1 MKYSNKLN
9 LYSIFHLNLMYSS
22 IEIEDRSKVIGK
34 CYWPLLKLAELE
46 GIPIGIEI
54 SGYTLEKINEID
66 PGWIKKFKKL
76 LKVGIIEIIGSG
88 YAQIIGPLVPA
99 RVNDWNQKLGLD
111 TYKKVLGIKPQI
123 ALINEMTYS
132 AGVVEHYI
140 NNDYKAVVMEWN
152 NPRRYHPE
160 WKNEWRYFPQYA
172 VGTDNRKIA
181 LIWADSIAFQKF
193 QRYAQGELELEE
205 YIEYL
210 ENHYNKDENRYFP
223 VYANDVEIFDYRPG
237 RYKTEVEINRQSE
250 WSRIVDFFSRIEGSE
265 FFKIVKPSK
274 VLLGLSE
281 KGAGNEIQLESPEQ
295 PIPVKKQEKY
305 NINRWAL
312 TGRND
317 LYINT
322 ECYKIYNAF
331 LRGNT
336 EREDWKELCYL
347 WSSDFRTHITG
358 ARWEKY
364 LKKLDKFGREWDVG
378 EKDKFKEEYKEEVKG
393 ENQRLTKIKLPYKCE
408 AFSISEGG
416 KYLFLETKEL
426 KLSLNKYK
434 GLTIDKLWFK
444 NVCEKPLI
452 GTLPHGYYDEISLG
466 ADFYSGHTIIEK
478 PGEHKITDLVKC
490 EPEVLSDG
498 NMVII
503 KSEVCDRGVKFN
515 KEFRINLE
523 GAFLEIVSAIRFPR
537 RELAIIHPMN
547 ITFIPTS
554 FNNRNEGDLF
564 YASHNGGKEIE
575 KYKIRG
581 DVIEHGRSLSPLISA
596 KQGLGATEGLVVVGD
611 EEKQIEIWHDNSK
624 VAIIPT
630 IYYQLAGNN
639 QYFLRL
645 QYSAQEM
652 DETFVEDEKEQNL
665 EFCWKIRGARGTRGV
680 LQ

>member
-1 MKYSNKLN
+1 MNKKNKLN

-22 IEIEDRSKVIGK
+22 IEIEERPKVIEK

-46 GIPIGIEI
+46 GILIGIEL

-66 PGWIKKFKKL
+66 PEWTKKFKKL
-76 LKVGIIEIIGSG
+76 LKAEKIELVGSG

-99 RVNDWNQKLGLD
+99 RVNDWNQKLGVD
-111 TYKKVLGIKPQI
+111 IYKKVLGIKPKI

-132 AGVVEHYI
+132 AGVIEHYI
-140 NNDYKAVVMEWN
+140 NNGYKAVIMEWN

-172 VGTDNRKIA
+172 VGIDNRKIV

-193 QRYAQGELELEE
+193 QRYAQGELEVEE

-237 RYKTEVEINRQSE
+237 RYNTEVEINRQSE

-364 LKKLDKFGREWDVG
+364 LKRLDKFGREWDVG
-378 EKDKFKEEYKEEVKG
+378 KKSKFKEEYKEEVSGK
-393 ENQRLTKIKLPYKCE
+393 NQRLTKIKLPYKGE
-408 AFSISEGG
+408 AFSLCEDD
-416 KYLFLETKEL
+416 KYLFFETKEL
-426 KLSLNKYK
+426 KLALNKYK

-478 PGEHKITDLVKC
+478 PGEHKITDLIKC
-490 EPEVLSDG
+490 EPQVLSDG
-498 NMVII
+498 MAIII
-503 KSEVCDRGVKFN
+503 KSEVRDRDVKFN
-515 KEFRINLE
+515 KEFRFNLE

-554 FNNRNEGDLF
+554 FDRDNLF
-564 YASHNGGKEIE
+564 YAAHNGGEKIE
-575 KYKIRG
+575 EFKIKG
-581 DVIEHGRSLSPLISA
+581 DIIEHGRNLSPLISA
-596 KQGLGATEGLVVVGD
+596 KHGLGATEGLVIIGD
-611 EEKQIEIWHDNSK
+611 EEKQVCIWHNQAKS
-624 VAIIPT
+624 ALIPT
-630 IYYQLAGNN
+630 IQYQLTENN

-645 QYSAQEM
+645 QYSAQEL
-652 DETFVEDEKEQNL
+652 DETFKKDEQERVLK
-665 EFCWKIRGARGTRGV
+665 FYWKLKGS
-680 LQ
+680 L

>member
-1 MKYSNKLN
+1 LKVSKKLN

-22 IEIEDRSKVIGK
+22 IEIEDRIKVIGK
-34 CYWPLLKLAELE
+34 CYWPLIKLAEANE
-46 GIPIGIEI
+46 IPMGIEL

-66 PGWIKKFKKL
+66 SEWIKKFKKL
-76 LKVGIIEIIGSG
+76 LMVEKIELIGSG
-88 YAQIIGPLVPA
+88 YTQIIGPLVPA
-99 RVNDWNQKLGLD
+99 KVNDWNQRLGLEI
-111 TYKKVLGIKPQI
+111 YENILGIHPKI
-123 ALINEMTYS
+123 ALVSEMAYS
-132 AGVVEHYI
+132 GGIVEHYI
-140 NNDYKAVVMEWN
+140 NNNFDAIIMEWN

-160 WKNEWRYFPQYA
+160 WKNELRYFPQYVIA
-172 VGTDNRKIA
+172 VGASNRTIP

-210 ENHYNKDENRYFP
+210 KGHYNKDENRYFP
-223 VYANDVEIFDYRPG
+223 VYANDVEIFDFRPG
-237 RYKTEVEINRQSE
+237 RYNTEVEINRQSE
-250 WSRIVDFFSRIEGSE
+250 WSRIVEFFSRIKQSNS
-265 FFKIVKPSK
+265 FKLLKPSK

-281 KGAGNEIQLESPEQ
+281 NNAGNKLKLESPEQ

-331 LRGNT
+331 LRGNP

-347 WSSDFRTHITG
+347 WSSDFRTHITDK
-358 ARWEKY
+358 RWGKY
-364 LKKLDKFGREWDVG
+364 LSRL
-378 EKDKFKEEYKEEVKG
+378 DKFKEEWDDREEVEFKS
-393 ENQRLTKIKLPYKCE
+393 ENQRLSLIKLPHKPKKFWFYE
-408 AFSISEGG
+408 SD

-434 GLTIDKLWFK
+434 GLTIDKLLFK
-444 NVCEKPLI
+444 NICEEPLM

-478 PGEHKITDLVKC
+478 PGEHKITDLSRVI
-490 EPEVLSDG
+490 PEVLSNG
-498 NMVII
+498 SMVII
-503 KSEVCDRGVKFN
+503 KSEICDRGVKFN
-515 KEFRINLE
+515 KEYRIYLE
-523 GAFLEIVSAIRFPR
+523 EAFLEIVSTIRLPR

-554 FNNRNEGDLF
+554 FDKGNLF
-564 YASHNGGKEIE
+564 YASHNGGGEIE
-575 KYKIRG
+575 KFKIRG
-581 DVIEHGRSLSPLISA
+581 DVIEHGRSLSSLISA
-596 KQGLGATEGLVVVGD
+596 KQGLGATKGMVIIGD
-611 EEKQIEIWHDNSK
+611 KEKQVCIWHDNNR
-624 VAIIPT
+624 AALIPT

-665 EFCWKIRGARGTRGV
+665 EFCWKIRGS
-680 LQ
+680 L

>member
-1 MKYSNKLN
+1 MKNINVLN

-22 IEIEDRSKVIGK
+22 IEIEERSKVVDE
-34 CYWPLLKLAELE
+34 CYWSLLKLAKTNEV
-46 GIPIGIEI
+46 PIGMEL

-66 PGWIKKFKKL
+66 PEWIKVFRQI
-76 LKVGIIEIIGSG
+76 LKEGKVELIGSG

-99 RVNDWNQKLGLD
+99 RLNDWNQKLGLD
-111 TYKKVLGIKPQI
+111 IYKKILGIKPQI

-132 AGVVEHYI
+132 AGIVEHYI
-140 NNDYKAVVMEWN
+140 NNDYKAVIMEWN

-172 VGTDNRKIA
+172 VGTDNRKIV
-181 LIWADSIAFQKF
+181 LMWADSIAFQKF
-193 QRYAQGELELEE
+193 QRYAQGELEVEE

-237 RYKTEVEINRQSE
+237 RYNTEVEIYRQSE

-331 LRGNT
+331 LRGNPK
-336 EREDWKELCYL
+336 RKDWKELCYL

-364 LKKLDKFGREWDVG
+364 LKRLDKFEREWDAG
-378 EKDKFKEEYKEEVKG
+378 DKRKFIEEHKEEYKEEVRG
-393 ENQRLTKIKLPYKCE
+393 EKQRLIKIKLPYKCE
-408 AFSISEGG
+408 AFSLCENG

-426 KLSLNKYK
+426 KMSLNKYK

-444 NVCEKPLI
+444 KVCEKPLI

-478 PGEHKITDLVKC
+478 PGEHKITDLMKC
-490 EPEVLSDG
+490 EPEVLSDESI
-498 NMVII
+498 VII
-503 KSEVCDRGVKFN
+503 KSEVRDRDVIFI
-515 KEFRINLE
+515 KEYRIYLE
-523 GAFLEIVSAIRFPR
+523 EAFLEIVSAIRLPR
-537 RELAIIHPMN
+537 REIAIIHPMN
-547 ITFIPTS
+547 VTFIPTS
-554 FNNRNEGDLF
+554 FNNRNKGDLF
-564 YASHNGGKEIE
+564 YASHNGGEEIE
-575 KYKIRG
+575 KFKIRG
-581 DVIEHGRSLSPLISA
+581 DVIEHGRSLSSLISA
-596 KQGLGATEGLVVVGD
+596 KQGLGVTKGLVIVGD
-611 EEKQIEIWHDNSK
+611 EEKQVEIWHDYSK
-624 VAIIPT
+624 AAIIPT
-630 IYYQLAGNN
+630 IYYQRAENN

-645 QYSAQEM
+645 QYSAQEI
-652 DETFVEDEKEQNL
+652 DETFIGEEKEQNL
-665 EFCWKIRGARGTRGV
+665 EFCWKIRGN
-680 LQ
+680 L

>member
-1 MKYSNKLN
+1 LKDSIKLN

-22 IEIEDRSKVIGK
+22 IEIEERPNVIEK
-34 CYWPLLKLAELE
+34 CYWPLLKLAEANE
-46 GIPIGIEI
+46 IPIGIEF
-54 SGYTLEKINEID
+54 SGYTLERINEID
-66 PGWIKKFKKL
+66 PEWIKKFRKL
-76 LKVGIIEIIGSG
+76 LTVGKIELIGSG

-99 RVNDWNQKLGLD
+99 KVNDWNQKLGLEI
-111 TYKKVLGIKPQI
+111 YESILGIRPQI
-123 ALINEMTYS
+123 ALVNEMAYS
-132 AGVVEHYI
+132 GGIVEHYI
-140 NNDYKAVVMEWN
+140 NNGYKAIIMEWN

-160 WKNEWRYFPQYA
+160 WKNEWRYFPQYV
-172 VGTDNRKIA
+172 VGTDNRQIP

-210 ENHYNKDENRYFP
+210 KGHYNKDGNRYFP
-223 VYANDVEIFDYRPG
+223 VYANDVEIFDFRPG
-237 RYKTEVEINRQSE
+237 RYKTEVEINKQNE
-250 WSRIVDFFSRIEGSE
+250 WSRIIEFFSRIKQSNY
-265 FFKIVKPSK
+265 FKLVKPSK

-281 KGAGNEIQLESPEQ
+281 KNAGNKIKPESPEQ

-331 LRGNT
+331 LRGNPK
-336 EREDWKELCYL
+336 REDWKELCYL

-364 LKKLDKFGREWDVG
+364 LSRL
-378 EKDKFKEEYKEEVKG
+378 DKFKEEWGDREEVESKS
-393 ENQRLTKIKLPYKCE
+393 ENQRLSPIKLPYKSKKFWVYE
-408 AFSISEGG
+408 ND

-434 GLTIDKLWFK
+434 GMTIDKFLFK
-444 NVCEKPLI
+444 NICEEPLI

-466 ADFYSGHTIIEK
+466 ADFYSGHAIIEK
-478 PGEHKITDLVKC
+478 PGEHKITDLSKC
-490 EPEVLSDG
+490 EPEIFSDG
-498 NMVII
+498 EMMII
-503 KSEVCDRGVKFN
+503 RSIISDRNIQFN
-515 KEFRINLE
+515 REYKIYLE
-523 GAFLEIVSAIRFPR
+523 EPILEIVKTIRIPS

-554 FNNRNEGDLF
+554 FDKGNLF
-564 YASHNGGKEIE
+564 YASHNGGGEIE
-575 KYKIRG
+575 KFKIRG
-581 DVIEHGRSLSPLISA
+581 DVIEHGRSLSSLISA
-596 KQGLGATEGLVVVGD
+596 KQGLGATEGMVIIGD
-611 EEKQIEIWHDNSK
+611 NEKQVEIWHDNNR
-624 VAIIPT
+624 AALIPT

-665 EFCWKIRGARGTRGV
+665 EFCWKIRGS
-680 LQ
+680 L